1 MNQGFIMKE
10 KKTKVKDNVE
20 VLSFPEV
27 RVALLEQSIGH
38 INETLVR
45 FEKRFDAIEA
55 RFDKVDAKFDK
66 VDAKFDKLDAKIDK
80 HFYWTISALC
90 SMFAIMAHGF
100 HWI

>member
-1 MNQGFIMKE
+1 MKE

-38 INETLVR
+38 INETFVR
-45 FEKRFDAIEA
+45 FEKRFDAIE
-55 RFDKVDAKFDK
+55 
-66 VDAKFDKLDAKIDK
+66 AKFDKLDAKIDK